1 MTNKEAAVLVLKGF
15 EDYTNKYV
23 ISDRMR
29 EAFAMAIGKL
39 MNGEEDNEDCCD
51 EG

>member
-15 EDYTNKYV
+15 ESYTSKFV

>member
-1 MTNKEAAVLVLKGF
+1 MTNKEASILVLKGF

-29 EAFAMAIGKL
+29 EAFVMAISKL
-39 MNGEEDNEDCCD
+39 MNGEEDNEDCCN